1 MPVWLAAGCWPP
13 SPISAIFCRSRA
25 SEIACRTSSLLVA
38 ACDGSRF
45 GTISTL
51 VTGGDQVW
59 LSLDL
64 FR

>member
-13 SPISAIFCRSRA
+13 SPIVAICVRSIA
-25 SEIACRTSSLLVA
+25 WAMACRTASLLVA

-45 GTISTL
+45 GKSATL

-59 LSLDL
+59 LSGDLD
-64 FR
+64 R